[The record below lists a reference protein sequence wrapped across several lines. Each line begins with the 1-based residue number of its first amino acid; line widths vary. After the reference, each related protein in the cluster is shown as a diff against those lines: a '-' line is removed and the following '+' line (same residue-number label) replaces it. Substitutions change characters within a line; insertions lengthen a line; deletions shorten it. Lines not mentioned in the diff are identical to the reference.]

1 MVDPRWTATM
11 VEERLE
17 EASDTL
23 RRLPEHRI
31 QGFFSTWPPIV
42 REFWEAFGREAPRIR
57 RGPPSPGAIT
67 RMDEAMAWLGWLEPE
82 DAKLLWARA
91 DRMPWKVA
99 CHRFGKSRA
108 ALWRHWVGS
117 LQLIAIFLNGHSGR
131 KLSRMALVEM
141 WQAAN
146 GTASGHGPSE
156 QASEVETME
165 TL

>member
-1 MVDPRWTATM
+1 MTDLRWTATM

-17 EASDTL
+17 EAADTL
-23 RRLPEHRI
+23 RRLPPVKV
-31 QGFFSTWPPIV
+31 QGYFSAWPPIV
-42 REFWEAFGREAPRIR
+42 REFWEAFGWEEPRIR
-57 RGPPSPGAIT
+57 RGPPSPAAIT
-67 RMDEAMAWLGWLEPE
+67 RMDEAMEWLSWLEPE
-82 DAKLLWARA
+82 DAKLVWARA

-99 CHRFGKSRA
+99 CYRFGKSRA

-146 GTASGHGPSE
+146 GTANGHGPSE
-156 QASEVETME
+156 
-165 TL
+165 